1 MKADWVVTTA
11 LSGALT
17 MTQAFAAD
25 LAAGP
30 EVPAAVKAEPGPW
43 QVRLRGIYVLPEF
56 SNRTLTVNAAPL
68 AGARIGVTDSII
80 PELDITYYFTK
91 NIAAELILAVTRHT
105 AYGAGSI
112 AALGS
117 LGRSWLLPPTL
128 TLQYHFTDFGAFK
141 PYIGGGINYTWF
153 FNTNSNA
160 LSNFSLRDNVGY
172 VAQFGFDYALD
183 DHWGW
188 NVDVKRVFL
197 LTTASGNLG
206 ASTGPRVTAPL
217 RLDPWLIGTG
227 LTYRF

>member
-1 MKADWVVTTA
+1 MKAIAIVFTA
-11 LSGALT
+11 LSSIFSVTATL
-17 MTQAFAAD
+17 AAD
-25 LAAGP
+25 LASGP
-30 EVPAAVKAEPGPW
+30 DVPAAVKAEPGPW
-43 QVRLRGIYVLPEF
+43 QVRLRGIYVLPDF
-56 SNRTLTVNAAPL
+56 SNRVLTVNAAPL

-105 AYGAGSI
+105 AYGAGTISG
-112 AALGS
+112 LGS

-153 FNTNSNA
+153 FNTNSNT
-160 LSNFSLRDNVGY
+160 LRNFSLRDNVSY
-172 VAQFGFDYALD
+172 VAQFGFDYALN

-206 ASTGPRVTAPL
+206 ATNGPRVTAPL
-217 RLDPWLIGTG
+217 RIDPWLIGTG

>member
-1 MKADWVVTTA
+1 MILINFFCRRPLHECDTSSRWHALSAKESIMKADWVVTTA
-11 LSGALT
+11 LLGALT

-117 LGRSWLLPPTL
+117 LGVQSR
-128 TLQYHFTDFGAFK
+128 
-141 PYIGGGINYTWF
+141 
-153 FNTNSNA
+153 
-160 LSNFSLRDNVGY
+160 
-172 VAQFGFDYALD
+172 
-183 DHWGW
+183 
-188 NVDVKRVFL
+188 
-197 LTTASGNLG
+197 
-206 ASTGPRVTAPL
+206 
-217 RLDPWLIGTG
+217 
-227 LTYRF
+227 